1 MLSREEFETL
11 IASIKEKLDETTAGL
26 LAEDLLQVVSTYVNA
41 IDTIAEMTESMDKLK
56 ADNDELLKV
65 NGKLFQK
72 IGFDK
77 EDEEDA
83 EDVAEENEEEIA
95 IEEVIDEKGDLI

>member
-11 IASIKEKLDETTAGL
+11 IASIKEKLDETTGGL

-65 NGKLFQK
+65 NGRLFQK

-77 EDEEDA
+77 EEEVA
-83 EDVAEENEEEIA
+83 EDVAEETEEEEIA
-95 IEEVIDEKGDLI
+95 IEDVIDEKGDLI

>member
-41 IDTIAEMTESMDKLK
+41 IDKVAEMTESMDKLK

-77 EDEEDA
+77 EEE
-83 EDVAEENEEEIA
+83 EVAEEVAEDEKEIA

>member
-77 EDEEDA
+77 EEEVAEEVA
-83 EDVAEENEEEIA
+83 EDVEEEIA
-95 IEEVIDEKGDLI
+95 IEEVIDEEGELI

>member
-77 EDEEDA
+77 EEE
-83 EDVAEENEEEIA
+83 EVAEEVAEEVEEEVA
-95 IEEVIDEKGDLI
+95 IEEVIDEKGELI